1 MRLKKKHKP
10 LWANIQWEYKMSVY
24 GASVTKLIEQFEK
37 LPGIG
42 HKSAQRMAFYVLGRS
57 QEEAEE
63 FAEAI
68 KTARRELKYCRVC
81 QNMSDREICDI
92 CKNPVRDNGKICVV
106 EDPRDVLAMERSKVF
121 NGRYHVLH
129 GVMSPINDIGPDDI
143 KIKELLARIDDGIS
157 EVIVATNPNVEG
169 EATAMYIARLLKP
182 LGVTVTRIAHGVP
195 VGGDLEYVDE
205 VTIARALENR
215 KEL

>member
-1 MRLKKKHKP
+1 
-10 LWANIQWEYKMSVY
+10 MSVY

-42 HKSAQRMAFYVLGRS
+42 HKSAQRMAFFLLGRP
-57 QEEAEE
+57 EREVEE

-68 KTARRELKYCRVC
+68 QTARRELCYCKVC
-81 QNMSDREICDI
+81 QNMADKDVCDI
-92 CKNPVRDNGKICVV
+92 CGNPVRDNGKICVV
-106 EDPRDVLAMERSKVF
+106 EDPRDVMAMERSKVF

-129 GVMSPINDIGPDDI
+129 GVMSPVNGIGPDDI
-143 KIKELLARIDDGIS
+143 KIKELLARINDTVQ
-157 EVIVATNPNVEG
+157 EVILATNPNVEG
-169 EATAMYIARLLKP
+169 EATALYIARLLKP

>member
-1 MRLKKKHKP
+1 MG
-10 LWANIQWEYKMSVY
+10 VY

-42 HKSAQRMAFYVLGRS
+42 HKSAQRMAFYLLGRTE
-57 QEEAEE
+57 QEAEE

-68 KTARRELKYCRVC
+68 KTARRELRYCNIC
-81 QNMSDREICDI
+81 QNMADKDICDI
-92 CKNPVRDNGKICVV
+92 CGNPARDNGKICVV
-106 EDPRDVLAMERSKVF
+106 EDPRDVMAMERYKVF
-121 NGRYHVLH
+121 SGRYHVLH
-129 GVMSPINDIGPDDI
+129 GVMSPINGIGPDEI
-143 KIKELLARIDDGIS
+143 RIKELLARIDGNVK
-157 EVIVATNPNVEG
+157 EVILATNPNVEG
-169 EATAMYIARLLKP
+169 EATAMYIARLIKP
-182 LGVTVTRIAHGVP
+182 LGVTVSRIAHGVP

>member
-1 MRLKKKHKP
+1 MG
-10 LWANIQWEYKMSVY
+10 VY

-42 HKSAQRMAFYVLGRS
+42 RKSAQRMAFYLLGRTE
-57 QEEAEE
+57 QEAEE

-68 KTARRELKYCRVC
+68 KTARRELRYCKVC
-81 QNMSDREICDI
+81 QNIADRDICDI
-92 CKNPVRDNGKICVV
+92 CANPARSNGKICVV
-106 EDPRDVLAMERSKVF
+106 EDPRDVMAMERSKVF
-121 NGRYHVLH
+121 TGRYHVLH
-129 GVMSPINDIGPDDI
+129 GVLSPVNDVGPDEI
-143 KIKELLARIDDGIS
+143 RIKELLARIDS
-157 EVIVATNPNVEG
+157 VKEVILATNPNVEG
-169 EATAMYIARLLKP
+169 EATAMYIARLIKP

>member
-1 MRLKKKHKP
+1 MGVL
-10 LWANIQWEYKMSVY
+10 

-42 HKSAQRMAFYVLGRS
+42 NKSAQRMAFYVLSRPI
-57 QEEAEE
+57 EEAEE

-68 KTARRELKYCRVC
+68 KRARSELRYCEVC
-81 QNMSDREICDI
+81 QNMSDKDVCDI
-92 CKNPVRDNGKICVV
+92 CSNPVRDNGTICVV
-106 EDPRDVLAMERSKVF
+106 ETPKDVIAMERSKVF
-121 NGRYHVLH
+121 SGRYHVLH
-129 GVMSPINDIGPDDI
+129 GVMSPINGIGPDDI
-143 KIKELLARIDDGIS
+143 RLKELVSRVDEHIKEI
-157 EVIVATNPNVEG
+157 IVATNPNVEG

-182 LGVTVTRIAHGVP
+182 LNVTVTRIAHGVP

>member
-1 MRLKKKHKP
+1 MG
-10 LWANIQWEYKMSVY
+10 VY

-42 HKSAQRMAFYVLGRS
+42 RKSAQRMAFYLLGRTE
-57 QEEAEE
+57 QEAEE

-68 KTARRELKYCRVC
+68 KTARRELRYCKVC
-81 QNMSDREICDI
+81 QNIADREICDI
-92 CKNPVRDNGKICVV
+92 CANPARSNGKICVV
-106 EDPRDVLAMERSKVF
+106 EDPRYVMAMERSKVF
-121 NGRYHVLH
+121 TGRYHVLH
-129 GVMSPINDIGPDDI
+129 GVLTPVNDVGPDEI
-143 KIKELLARIDDGIS
+143 RIKELLARIDDS
-157 EVIVATNPNVEG
+157 VKEVILATNPNVEG
-169 EATAMYIARLLKP
+169 EATAMYIARLIKP

>member
-1 MRLKKKHKP
+1 MG
-10 LWANIQWEYKMSVY
+10 VY

-42 HKSAQRMAFYVLGRS
+42 RKSAQRMAFYLLGRTE
-57 QEEAEE
+57 QEAEE
-63 FAEAI
+63 FAESI
-68 KTARRELKYCRVC
+68 KTARRELRYCKVC
-81 QNMSDREICDI
+81 QNIADRDICDI
-92 CKNPVRDNGKICVV
+92 CANPARSNGKICVV
-106 EDPRDVLAMERSKVF
+106 EDPRDVMAMERSKVF
-121 NGRYHVLH
+121 TGRYHVLH
-129 GVMSPINDIGPDDI
+129 GVLSPVNDVGPDEI
-143 KIKELLARIDDGIS
+143 RIKELLARIDDS
-157 EVIVATNPNVEG
+157 VKEVILATNPNVEG
-169 EATAMYIARLLKP
+169 EATAMYIARLIKP

>member
-1 MRLKKKHKP
+1 MGVL
-10 LWANIQWEYKMSVY
+10 

-42 HKSAQRMAFYVLGRS
+42 HKSAQRMAFYILGRS
-57 QEEAEE
+57 QEEADE
-63 FAEAI
+63 FADAI
-68 KTARRELKYCRVC
+68 KRARSELKYCSIC
-81 QNMSDREICDI
+81 QNMSDKEVCDI
-92 CKNPVRDNGKICVV
+92 CSNPVRNNGTICVV
-106 EDPRDVLAMERSKVF
+106 ETPKDVISMERSKVF
-121 NGRYHVLH
+121 SGRYHVLH
-129 GVMSPINDIGPDDI
+129 GVISPINGIGPEEI
-143 KIKELLARIDDGIS
+143 KLKELLKGIDDTIT

-169 EATAMYIARLLKP
+169 EATAMYIARILKP
-182 LGVTVTRIAHGVP
+182 LNIKVTRIAHGVP

>member
-1 MRLKKKHKP
+1 MGVL
-10 LWANIQWEYKMSVY
+10 

-42 HKSAQRMAFYVLGRS
+42 HKSAQRMAFYILGRL
-57 QEEAEE
+57 QEEADE
-63 FAEAI
+63 FADAI
-68 KTARRELKYCRVC
+68 KRARSELKYCSIC
-81 QNMSDREICDI
+81 QNMSDKEVCDI
-92 CKNPVRDNGKICVV
+92 CSNPVRNNGTICVV
-106 EDPRDVLAMERSKVF
+106 ESPKDVISMERSKVF
-121 NGRYHVLH
+121 SGRYHVLH
-129 GVMSPINDIGPDDI
+129 GVISPINGIGPDEI
-143 KIKELLARIDDGIS
+143 KLKELLKGIDDTIT

-169 EATAMYIARLLKP
+169 EATAMYIARILKP
-182 LGVTVTRIAHGVP
+182 LNIKVTRIAHGVP

>member
-1 MRLKKKHKP
+1 
-10 LWANIQWEYKMSVY
+10 MSVY

-42 HKSAQRMAFYVLGRS
+42 HKSAQRMAFYILGRP
-57 QEEAEE
+57 QEEADT
-63 FAEAI
+63 FADAI
-68 KTARRELKYCRVC
+68 KTARKELKYCQVC
-81 QNMSDREICDI
+81 QNMADKDVCDI
-92 CKNPVRDNGKICVV
+92 CKNPARDNGKICVV
-106 EDPRDVLAMERSKVF
+106 EDPRDVMAMERSKVF
-121 NGRYHVLH
+121 TGRYHVLH
-129 GVMSPINDIGPDDI
+129 GVLSPINGIGPDEI
-143 KIKELLARIDDGIS
+143 KIKELLARINDTVTEI
-157 EVIVATNPNVEG
+157 IVATNPNVEG

-182 LGVTVTRIAHGVP
+182 FGVKVTRIAHGVP

>member
-1 MRLKKKHKP
+1 M
-10 LWANIQWEYKMSVY
+10 
-24 GASVTKLIEQFEK
+24 TKLIEQFEK

-42 HKSAQRMAFYVLGRS
+42 HKSAQRMAFFLLGRP
-57 QEEAEE
+57 EREVEE

-68 KTARRELKYCRVC
+68 QTARRELCYCKVC
-81 QNMSDREICDI
+81 QNMADKDVCDI
-92 CKNPVRDNGKICVV
+92 CGNPVRDNGKICVV
-106 EDPRDVLAMERSKVF
+106 EDPRDVMAMERSKVF

-129 GVMSPINDIGPDDI
+129 GVMSPVNGIGPDDI
-143 KIKELLARIDDGIS
+143 KIKELLARINVTVK
-157 EVIVATNPNVEG
+157 EVILATNPNVEG
-169 EATAMYIARLLKP
+169 EATALYIARLLKP

>member
-1 MRLKKKHKP
+1 MG
-10 LWANIQWEYKMSVY
+10 VY

-42 HKSAQRMAFYVLGRS
+42 RKSAQRMAFYLLGRTE
-57 QEEAEE
+57 QEAEE

-68 KTARRELKYCRVC
+68 KTARRELRYCKVC
-81 QNMSDREICDI
+81 QNIADREICDI
-92 CKNPVRDNGKICVV
+92 CANPARSNGKICVV
-106 EDPRDVLAMERSKVF
+106 EDPRDVMAMERSKVF
-121 NGRYHVLH
+121 TGRYHVLH
-129 GVMSPINDIGPDDI
+129 GVLSPVNDVGPDEI
-143 KIKELLARIDDGIS
+143 RIKELLARIDDS
-157 EVIVATNPNVEG
+157 VKEVILATNPNVEG
-169 EATAMYIARLLKP
+169 EATAMYIARLIKP

>member
-1 MRLKKKHKP
+1 MG
-10 LWANIQWEYKMSVY
+10 VY

-42 HKSAQRMAFYVLGRS
+42 RKSAQRMAFYLLGRTE
-57 QEEAEE
+57 QEAEE

-68 KTARRELKYCRVC
+68 KTARRELRYCKVC
-81 QNMSDREICDI
+81 QNIADRDICDI
-92 CKNPVRDNGKICVV
+92 CANPARSNGKICVV
-106 EDPRDVLAMERSKVF
+106 EDPRDVMAMERSKVF
-121 NGRYHVLH
+121 TGRYHVLH
-129 GVMSPINDIGPDDI
+129 GVLSPVNDVGPDEI
-143 KIKELLARIDDGIS
+143 RIKELLARIDDS
-157 EVIVATNPNVEG
+157 VKEVILATNPNVEG
-169 EATAMYIARLLKP
+169 EATALYIARLIKP

>member
-1 MRLKKKHKP
+1 MG
-10 LWANIQWEYKMSVY
+10 VY

-42 HKSAQRMAFYVLGRS
+42 RKSAQRMAFYLLGRTE
-57 QEEAEE
+57 QEAEE

-68 KTARRELKYCRVC
+68 KTARRELRYCKVC
-81 QNMSDREICDI
+81 QNIADRDICDI
-92 CKNPVRDNGKICVV
+92 CANPARSNGKICVV
-106 EDPRDVLAMERSKVF
+106 EDPRDVMAMERSKVF
-121 NGRYHVLH
+121 TGRYHVLH
-129 GVMSPINDIGPDDI
+129 GVLSPVNDVGPDEI
-143 KIKELLARIDDGIS
+143 RIKELLARIDDS
-157 EVIVATNPNVEG
+157 VKEVILATNPNVEG
-169 EATAMYIARLLKP
+169 EATAMYIARLIKP

-205 VTIARALENR
+205 VTIARALENK

>member
-1 MRLKKKHKP
+1 MG
-10 LWANIQWEYKMSVY
+10 VY

-42 HKSAQRMAFYVLGRS
+42 RKSAQRMAFYLLGRTE
-57 QEEAEE
+57 QEAEE

-68 KTARRELKYCRVC
+68 KTARRELRYCKVC
-81 QNMSDREICDI
+81 QNIADRDICDI
-92 CKNPVRDNGKICVV
+92 CANPARSNGKICVV
-106 EDPRDVLAMERSKVF
+106 EDPRDVMAMERSKVF
-121 NGRYHVLH
+121 TGRYHVLH
-129 GVMSPINDIGPDDI
+129 GVLSPVNDVGPDEI
-143 KIKELLARIDDGIS
+143 RIKELLARIDDS
-157 EVIVATNPNVEG
+157 VKEVILATNPNVEG
-169 EATAMYIARLLKP
+169 EATAMYIARLIQP

>member
-1 MRLKKKHKP
+1 MG
-10 LWANIQWEYKMSVY
+10 VY

-42 HKSAQRMAFYVLGRS
+42 RKSAQRMAFYLLGRTE
-57 QEEAEE
+57 QEAEE

-68 KTARRELKYCRVC
+68 KTARRELRYCKVC
-81 QNMSDREICDI
+81 QNIADRDICDI
-92 CKNPVRDNGKICVV
+92 CANPARSNGKICVV
-106 EDPRDVLAMERSKVF
+106 EDPRDVMAMERSKVF
-121 NGRYHVLH
+121 TGRYHVLH
-129 GVMSPINDIGPDDI
+129 GVLSPVNDVGPDEI
-143 KIKELLARIDDGIS
+143 RIKELLARIDDS
-157 EVIVATNPNVEG
+157 VKEVILATNPNVEG
-169 EATAMYIARLLKP
+169 EATAMYIARLIKP

>member
-1 MRLKKKHKP
+1 
-10 LWANIQWEYKMSVY
+10 MSVY

-42 HKSAQRMAFYVLGRS
+42 HNSAQRMAFYVLGRT
-57 QEEAEE
+57 QEEADE

-68 KTARRELKYCRVC
+68 KTARKELKYCKIC
-81 QNMSDREICDI
+81 QNMADKDVCDI
-92 CKNPVRDNGKICVV
+92 CENPVRNNGKICVV
-106 EDPRDVLAMERSKVF
+106 EDPRDVMAMERSKVF
-121 NGRYHVLH
+121 SGRYHVLH
-129 GVMSPINDIGPDDI
+129 GVMSPINGIGPDEI
-143 KIKELLARIDDGIS
+143 KIKELLTRIDDTVS
-157 EVIVATNPNVEG
+157 EIIVATNPNVEG

-182 LGVTVTRIAHGVP
+182 LGVKVTRIAHGVP

>member
-1 MRLKKKHKP
+1 MG
-10 LWANIQWEYKMSVY
+10 VY

-42 HKSAQRMAFYVLGRS
+42 RKSAQRMAIYLLGRTE
-57 QEEAEE
+57 QEAEE

-68 KTARRELKYCRVC
+68 KTARRELRYCKVC
-81 QNMSDREICDI
+81 QNIADRDICDI
-92 CKNPVRDNGKICVV
+92 CANPARSNGKICVV
-106 EDPRDVLAMERSKVF
+106 EDPRDVMAMERSKVF
-121 NGRYHVLH
+121 TGRYHVLH
-129 GVMSPINDIGPDDI
+129 GVLSPVNDVGPDEI
-143 KIKELLARIDDGIS
+143 RIKELLARIDDS
-157 EVIVATNPNVEG
+157 VKEVILATNPNVEG
-169 EATAMYIARLLKP
+169 EATAMYIARLIKP

>member
-1 MRLKKKHKP
+1 MG
-10 LWANIQWEYKMSVY
+10 VY

-42 HKSAQRMAFYVLGRS
+42 RKSAQRMAFYLLGRTE
-57 QEEAEE
+57 QEAEE

-68 KTARRELKYCRVC
+68 KTARRELRYCKVC
-81 QNMSDREICDI
+81 QNIADRDICDI
-92 CKNPVRDNGKICVV
+92 CANPARSNGKICVV
-106 EDPRDVLAMERSKVF
+106 EDPRDVMAMERSKVF
-121 NGRYHVLH
+121 TGRYHVLH
-129 GVMSPINDIGPDDI
+129 GVLSPVNDVGPDEI
-143 KIKELLARIDDGIS
+143 RIKELLARIDDS
-157 EVIVATNPNVEG
+157 VKEVILATNPNVEG
-169 EATAMYIARLLKP
+169 EATAMYIARLIKP

-205 VTIARALENR
+205 VTIARALANR

>member
-1 MRLKKKHKP
+1 MGVL
-10 LWANIQWEYKMSVY
+10 

-42 HKSAQRMAFYVLGRS
+42 HKSAQRMAFYILGRS
-57 QEEAEE
+57 QEEADE
-63 FAEAI
+63 FADAI
-68 KTARRELKYCRVC
+68 KKARSELKYCSIC
-81 QNMSDREICDI
+81 QNMSDKEVCDI
-92 CKNPVRDNGKICVV
+92 CSNPVRNNGTICVV
-106 EDPRDVLAMERSKVF
+106 ESPKDVISMERSKVF
-121 NGRYHVLH
+121 SGRYHVLH
-129 GVMSPINDIGPDDI
+129 GVISPINGIGPDEI
-143 KIKELLARIDDGIS
+143 KLKELLKGIDDTIT

-169 EATAMYIARLLKP
+169 EATAMYIARILKP
-182 LGVTVTRIAHGVP
+182 LNIKVTRIAHGVP

>member
-1 MRLKKKHKP
+1 
-10 LWANIQWEYKMSVY
+10 MSVY
-24 GASVTKLIEQFEK
+24 GESVTKLIEQFEK
-37 LPGIG
+37 LPGVG
-42 HKSAQRMAFYVLGRS
+42 HKSAQRMAFCLLGKTE
-57 QEEAEE
+57 QEAEE

-68 KTARRELKYCRVC
+68 LKARKELKYCKIC
-81 QNMSDREICDI
+81 QNMADRDVCDI
-92 CKNPVRDNGKICVV
+92 CANPVRDNGKICVV
-106 EDPRDVLAMERSKVF
+106 EDPRDVMAMERSKVF
-121 NGRYHVLH
+121 TGRYHVLH
-129 GVMSPINDIGPDDI
+129 GSMSPINGIGPDDI
-143 KIKELLARIDDGIS
+143 RIKELVTRIDGSVS
-157 EVIVATNPNVEG
+157 EVIIATDPDVEG

>member
-1 MRLKKKHKP
+1 MG
-10 LWANIQWEYKMSVY
+10 VY

-42 HKSAQRMAFYVLGRS
+42 RKSAQRMAFYLLGRTE
-57 QEEAEE
+57 QEAEE

-68 KTARRELKYCRVC
+68 KTARRELRYCKVC
-81 QNMSDREICDI
+81 QNIADRDICDI
-92 CKNPVRDNGKICVV
+92 CANPARSNGKICVV
-106 EDPRDVLAMERSKVF
+106 EDPRDVMAMERSKVF
-121 NGRYHVLH
+121 TGRYHVLH
-129 GVMSPINDIGPDDI
+129 GVLSPVNDVGPDEI
-143 KIKELLARIDDGIS
+143 RIKELLARIDDSGK
-157 EVIVATNPNVEG
+157 EVILATNPNVEG
-169 EATAMYIARLLKP
+169 EATAMYIARLIKP

>member
-1 MRLKKKHKP
+1 
-10 LWANIQWEYKMSVY
+10 MSVY

-57 QEEAEE
+57 QEEADE

-129 GVMSPINDIGPDDI
+129 GVMSPINGIGPDDI

>member
-1 MRLKKKHKP
+1 MGVL
-10 LWANIQWEYKMSVY
+10 

-42 HKSAQRMAFYVLGRS
+42 HKSAQRMAFYILGRS
-57 QEEAEE
+57 QEEADE
-63 FAEAI
+63 FADAI
-68 KTARRELKYCRVC
+68 KRARSELKYCNIC
-81 QNMSDREICDI
+81 QNMSDKEVCDI
-92 CKNPVRDNGKICVV
+92 CSNPVRNNGTICVV
-106 EDPRDVLAMERSKVF
+106 ESPKDVISMERSKVF
-121 NGRYHVLH
+121 SGRYHVLH
-129 GVMSPINDIGPDDI
+129 GVISPINGIGPDEI
-143 KIKELLARIDDGIS
+143 KLKELLKGIDDTIT

-169 EATAMYIARLLKP
+169 EATAMYIARILKP
-182 LGVTVTRIAHGVP
+182 LNIKVTRIAHGVP

>member
-1 MRLKKKHKP
+1 M
-10 LWANIQWEYKMSVY
+10 
-24 GASVTKLIEQFEK
+24 TKLIEQFEK

-42 HKSAQRMAFYVLGRS
+42 RKSAQRMAFYLLGRTE
-57 QEEAEE
+57 QEAEE

-68 KTARRELKYCRVC
+68 KTARRELRYCKVC
-81 QNMSDREICDI
+81 QNIADRDICDI
-92 CKNPVRDNGKICVV
+92 CANPARSNGKICVV
-106 EDPRDVLAMERSKVF
+106 EDPRDVMAMERSKVF
-121 NGRYHVLH
+121 TGRYHVLH
-129 GVMSPINDIGPDDI
+129 GVLSPVNDVGPDEI
-143 KIKELLARIDDGIS
+143 RIKELLARIDDS
-157 EVIVATNPNVEG
+157 VKEVILATNPNVEG
-169 EATAMYIARLLKP
+169 EATAMYIARLIKP

>member
-1 MRLKKKHKP
+1 
-10 LWANIQWEYKMSVY
+10 MSVY

-42 HKSAQRMAFYVLGRS
+42 HKSAQRMAFYVLGRT
-57 QEEAEE
+57 QEEADE

-68 KTARRELKYCRVC
+68 KTARKELKYCKIC
-81 QNMSDREICDI
+81 QNMADKDVCDI
-92 CKNPVRDNGKICVV
+92 CENPVRNNGKICVV
-106 EDPRDVLAMERSKVF
+106 EDPRDVMAMERSKVF
-121 NGRYHVLH
+121 SGRYHVLH
-129 GVMSPINDIGPDDI
+129 GVMSPINGIGPDEI
-143 KIKELLARIDDGIS
+143 RIKELLTRIDDTVS
-157 EVIVATNPNVEG
+157 EIIVATNPNVEG
-169 EATAMYIARLLKP
+169 EATAMYIARLVKP
-182 LGVTVTRIAHGVP
+182 LGVKVTRIAHGVP

>member
-1 MRLKKKHKP
+1 MG
-10 LWANIQWEYKMSVY
+10 VY

-42 HKSAQRMAFYVLGRS
+42 RKSAQRMAFYLLGRTE
-57 QEEAEE
+57 QEAEE

-68 KTARRELKYCRVC
+68 KTARRELRYCKVC
-81 QNMSDREICDI
+81 QNIADREICDI
-92 CKNPVRDNGKICVV
+92 CANPTRSNGKICVV
-106 EDPRDVLAMERSKVF
+106 EDPRDVMAMERSKVF
-121 NGRYHVLH
+121 TGRYHVLH
-129 GVMSPINDIGPDDI
+129 GVLSPVNDVGPDEI
-143 KIKELLARIDDGIS
+143 RIKELLARIDDS
-157 EVIVATNPNVEG
+157 VKEVILATNPNVEG
-169 EATAMYIARLLKP
+169 EATAMYIARLIKP

>member
-1 MRLKKKHKP
+1 MG
-10 LWANIQWEYKMSVY
+10 VY

-42 HKSAQRMAFYVLGRS
+42 RKSAQRMAFYLLGRTE
-57 QEEAEE
+57 QEAEE

-68 KTARRELKYCRVC
+68 KTARRELRYCKVC
-81 QNMSDREICDI
+81 QNIADRDICDN
-92 CKNPVRDNGKICVV
+92 CANPARSNGKICVV
-106 EDPRDVLAMERSKVF
+106 EDPRDVMAMERSKVF
-121 NGRYHVLH
+121 TGRYHVLH
-129 GVMSPINDIGPDDI
+129 GVLSPVNDVGPDEI
-143 KIKELLARIDDGIS
+143 RIKELLARIDDS
-157 EVIVATNPNVEG
+157 VKEVILATNPNVEG
-169 EATAMYIARLLKP
+169 EATAMYIARLIKP